1 MNEIF
6 RRFYLTILDKSCG
19 SDVSR
24 VFLLM
29 TWSIPQCE
37 EWYPTCKTSVFFAQ
51 GSENTLPMLRLGDY

>member
-1 MNEIF
+1 MNENF
-6 RRFYLTILDKSCG
+6 RRFYLAILDNSCG

-24 VFLLM
+24 VCLLM

-37 EWYPTCKTSVFFAQ
+37 ECCPTCKTSAFFAQ